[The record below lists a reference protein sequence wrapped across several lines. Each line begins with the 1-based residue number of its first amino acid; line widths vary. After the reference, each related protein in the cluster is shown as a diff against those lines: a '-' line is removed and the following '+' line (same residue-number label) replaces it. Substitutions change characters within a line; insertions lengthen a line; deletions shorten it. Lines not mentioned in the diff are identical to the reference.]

1 MRKTI
6 YFDDHIN
13 VQTVLGLIK
22 EIEAQEEVDLYFSTE
37 GGEVDA
43 MNVLIHSLNRH
54 PDIEIFITSVLGSAG
69 THLFA
74 YCYRKIHLTK
84 GLDYI
89 FFHCTDRES
98 YNIRKSR
105 YIDKEVLVQQD
116 IEHNK
121 DLAKRFRK
129 IGLTEEEIKSY
140 LEGEDVILYRKDFKR
155 LNLNE
160 EYEKEELLR
169 RKLKLA
175 GLKI

>member
-22 EIEAQEEVDLYFSTE
+22 EIEAQEAVDLYFSTE

-69 THLFA
+69 THLFV
-74 YCYRKIHLTK
+74 YCDRKIHLTK

-105 YIDKEVLVQQD
+105 YIDKEIVMQQD

-140 LEGEDVILYRKDFKR
+140 LEGEDVTLYRKDFKR
-155 LNLNE
+155 L
-160 EYEKEELLR
+160 
-169 RKLKLA
+169 
-175 GLKI
+175 KI